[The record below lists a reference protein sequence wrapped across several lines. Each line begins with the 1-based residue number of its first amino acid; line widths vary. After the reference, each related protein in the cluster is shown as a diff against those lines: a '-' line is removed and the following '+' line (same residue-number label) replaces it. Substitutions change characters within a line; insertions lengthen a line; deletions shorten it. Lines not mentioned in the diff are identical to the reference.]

1 MPPRVV
7 LDTNVIVAAFQS
19 GKGASNAILR
29 ELGTG
34 KFTHVYSNALLY
46 EYEEVL
52 LRLSL
57 LTVSQLETFLTFF
70 VQQGEATMIYFR
82 LRPQLNDPKDE
93 HILELAFSARA
104 SYLVTFNLKDFLP
117 VREFGINVILPR
129 DFLHLM
135 KGENL

>member
-1 MPPRVV
+1 VPVRVV

-19 GKGASNAILR
+19 GTGASNAILR

-52 LRLSL
+52 LRLNL
-57 LTVSQLETFLTFF
+57 LGVTQLETFLAFF
-70 VQQGEATMIYFR
+70 VQQGEAAMIYFR
-82 LRPQLNDPKDE
+82 LHPQLKDPKDE
-93 HILELAFSARA
+93 HILELAVNARA

-117 VREFGINVILPR
+117 ARQFGINVTLPR
-129 DFLHLM
+129 DFLQLM
-135 KGENL
+135 KGEKL